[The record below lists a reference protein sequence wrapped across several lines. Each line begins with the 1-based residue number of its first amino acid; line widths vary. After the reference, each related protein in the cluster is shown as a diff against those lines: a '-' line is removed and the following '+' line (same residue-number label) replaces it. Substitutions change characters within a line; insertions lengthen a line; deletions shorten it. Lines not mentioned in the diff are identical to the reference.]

1 MLKHL
6 FKRYICI
13 RQYDI
18 TDCGAACLSSIARY
32 YGLKISLTK
41 IREMAGTDTQGVNA
55 YGLISAAKKLGFCA
69 KGFKASKEEL
79 LTDFKLPTIANVL
92 VDDKLTHFVV
102 IYSIKNN
109 TIIAADPD
117 KGIVK
122 YTLDEFCSIWTGGL
136 ILLEPDENFQKGNH
150 TQSMLLKFAC
160 LLKPLKHT
168 LLGIFAASL
177 IYTALGLLGSFY
189 IKYLFDDLIKFEKL
203 AALNRVSMGF
213 VAIFV
218 IQILLNLY
226 RNVLLTKLS
235 ISIDKTIMMEYYSY
249 VLKLPMNFFNSRKV
263 GEIIS
268 RFLDASKIREAIS
281 GATLTIMID
290 TLMAFAGGIIL
301 YLQNPFLFLIAV
313 IVILSYGIIVTCF
326 NVPIKNANR
335 KIMEDNAQLAS
346 SLVETIEGVETVK
359 SFCAEEQTVKNTG
372 KKLEKL
378 MVSSFK
384 EAMLQLNLSSLTGFI
399 AGLGGI
405 VILWAGAYSVIKGN
419 MSSGQLLAFNA
430 LLAYFLSPVKNLIDL
445 QPLIQTAIVAS
456 NRLGEILELSTEKD
470 LKIDTANSPDSLKG
484 DIEFKNVDFRYGT
497 RKLVL
502 KGIDMTIPQGKKIA
516 LVGESGSGKTT
527 LVRLLM
533 DFYIPEKG
541 DILISGHNIRA
552 IKLDVI
558 RKRIAFVSQDVFIF
572 SGTVTENLCLGL
584 ENVNEHEIVNACKI
598 AKAHDFIEE
607 LPQKYDTF
615 LHESGANLSEG
626 QKQRLAIAR
635 ALLKKPDILIL
646 DEATSNLDTITENYI
661 QSTLNVFSADIT
673 VFIIAHRLSTI
684 SSCDRIYVLDKGEI
698 AESGTH
704 AELLAHKGCY
714 YKMWQHTENAAIS
727 NEVDMTTKAI

>member
-32 YGLKISLTK
+32 YGLKISLTR
-41 IREMAGTDTQGVNA
+41 IREMAGTDTQGTNA
-55 YGLISAAKKLGFCA
+55 YGLILAAKKLGFIA

-79 LTDFKLPTIANVL
+79 LTDFKLPAIANIL
-92 VDDKLTHFVV
+92 VDNKLTHFVV

-136 ILLEPDENFQKGNH
+136 ILIEPDENFQKGNH
-150 TQSMLLKFAC
+150 TQNMLLKFVC
-160 LLKPLKHT
+160 LLKPLKST

-189 IKYLFDDLIKFEKL
+189 IKFLFDDLIKFEDL
-203 AALNRVSMGF
+203 SDLNRVSMGF

-226 RNVLLTKLS
+226 RSVLLTRLS

-359 SFCAEEQTVKNTG
+359 SFCAEEHTVKSTG
-372 KKLEKL
+372 KKLDKL

-384 EAMLQLNLSSLTGFI
+384 EAMLQINLSSLTGFI

-456 NRLGEILELSTEKD
+456 NRLGEILELNTEKD
-470 LKIDTANSPDSLKG
+470 LKLETANSPHSLKG

-502 KGIDMTIPQGKKIA
+502 KDINMTIPKGKKIA

-541 DILISGHNIRA
+541 DILISGHDIRA

-558 RKRIAFVSQDVFIF
+558 RKKIAFVSQDVFIF
-572 SGTVTENLCLGL
+572 SGTVTENLCLGI
-584 ENVNEHEIVNACKI
+584 ENVNEHELAHACKI

-626 QKQRLAIAR
+626 QKQRIAIAR

-661 QSTLNVFSADIT
+661 QSTLNAFSADIT
-673 VFIIAHRLSTI
+673 VIIIAHRLSTI
-684 SSCDRIYVLDKGEI
+684 SNCDKIYVLDKGEI

-704 AELLAHKGCY
+704 AELLAQKGCY

-727 NEVDMTTKAI
+727 NETDMTTKAI